1 MWAGPY
7 AGKLLAL
14 LGAEVIKVE
23 TLGHPEEMR
32 AYGGTDINHAPFF
45 LSINPE
51 DPQRGPR
58 HQVPDGHGA
67 AA

>member
-7 AGKLLAL
+7 AGKLLAF

-23 TLGHPEEMR
+23 NSKQPEEMR

-45 LSINPE
+45 LSINP
-51 DPQRGPR
+51 
-58 HQVPDGHGA
+58 
-67 AA
+67 